1 MDAFPLQDSVCAK
14 LGRSSRW
21 IGTGLSLAPSF
32 RSSPSGCADLLE
44 AGHQQPLKPVRTSA
58 AFQAQLLAPG
68 GHGPGDL
75 LIRKAQCGGLIHA
88 TMFAADSRPG
98 RFPARSPA
106 CTPHQQ
112 RHDRMVVVA
121 GS

>member
-1 MDAFPLQDSVCAK
+1 MDAIPLQDSVCAK
-14 LGRSSRW
+14 LGMSSRW

-75 LIRKAQCGGLIHA
+75 LIRKAPVWWPDPCHDVRSGQSAGTLSGKIAGVHSA
-88 TMFAADSRPG
+88 PAA
-98 RFPARSPA
+98 A
-106 CTPHQQ
+106 
-112 RHDRMVVVA
+112 
-121 GS
+121 